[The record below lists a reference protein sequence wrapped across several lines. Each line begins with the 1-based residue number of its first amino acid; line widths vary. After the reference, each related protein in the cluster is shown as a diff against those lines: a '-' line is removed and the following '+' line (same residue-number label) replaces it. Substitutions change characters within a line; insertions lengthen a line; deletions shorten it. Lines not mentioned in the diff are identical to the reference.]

1 MNWTRIAIVVLSSG
15 WFFLASCTAGLFT
28 GTRIVALVDA
38 RDASS
43 GETMHSQFSVLAWSE
58 ENDSPYREMSLS
70 EAVRGKEMAGTFL
83 MPQSAGSF
91 DTRDSDYSYTV
102 IEETTAGQIIEV
114 VERYKDG
121 DNTIWSR
128 YEATRTTVTPISSRM
143 FYFGYAFVAMPY
155 AIGFAFFLYLVG
167 RVLGYRNRDPA
178 ERKKERSSRG
188 VLIFVAIY
196 GVSLVAL
203 YYASTPTETDDF
215 TGSVARNFTVAGVVA
230 GDDAIEQPY
239 RVYTLERL
247 KFVELN
253 LDDVSFLLPKPMIT
267 INVGD
272 IHRAK
277 ILEDHGDWQLVQFD
291 YSNTRTSTSI
301 YRAYADRIEPVSYR
315 LTSSFMHM
323 FAVLLLFV
331 IALVFTGI
339 ITAVLNWRARR
350 ALKVQD

>member
-91 DTRDSDYSYTV
+91 DTRDSDYSYTIV
-102 IEETTAGQIIEV
+102 EETAAGQIIEV
-114 VERYKDG
+114 VEEYKDG

-128 YEATRTTVTPISSRM
+128 YEATGTTITPISSRM
-143 FYFGYAFVAMPY
+143 FYFGYAFAAMPY
-155 AIGFAFFLYLVG
+155 AFGFAFFLYLVG

-178 ERKKERSSRG
+178 ERKSERSSRG

-196 GVSLVAL
+196 GVSLVVL
-203 YYASTPTETDDF
+203 FFLSTPTETDDF
-215 TGSVARNFTVAGVVA
+215 TGPVARNFTVAGIVA
-230 GDDAIEQPY
+230 GGDANEQPY
-239 RVYTLERL
+239 RVFALARMNSG
-247 KFVELN
+247 ELN
-253 LDDVSFLLPKPMIT
+253 LDGVSFLLPKPKIT

-291 YSNTRTSTSI
+291 YSNTHTSTSI

-315 LTSSFMHM
+315 LTSSPMHM
-323 FAVLLLFV
+323 FAVLLLFIV
-331 IALVFTGI
+331 ALVLTGI
-339 ITAVLNWRARR
+339 ITGVLKWRARR
-350 ALKVQD
+350 ALKLQH

>member
-15 WFFLASCTAGLFT
+15 WFFLASCTVGLFT
-28 GTRIVALVDA
+28 GSRIVALVDA

-43 GETMHSQFSVLAWSE
+43 GETMHSQFSVLVWSE
-58 ENDSPYREMSLS
+58 ENDSPYRVTDLS
-70 EAVRGKEMAGTFL
+70 DAVRGKEMAGTFL

-102 IEETTAGQIIEV
+102 IEDVEV
-114 VERYKDG
+114 VEAYKDG

-143 FYFGYAFVAMPY
+143 FYFGYAFAAMPY
-155 AIGFAFFLYLVG
+155 AIGFAFFLYLFG
-167 RVLGYRNRDPA
+167 RVLGYRNRDPV
-178 ERKKERSSRG
+178 ERKNERSSSG

-196 GVSLVAL
+196 GVSLAAL
-203 YYASTPTETDDF
+203 FFLSTPTETNDF
-215 TGSVARNFTVAGVVA
+215 TGLVAENFTVAGIVA
-230 GDDAIEQPY
+230 GGDAIEQPY
-239 RVYTLERL
+239 RVFTLARMNSG
-247 KFVELN
+247 ELN
-253 LDDVSFLLPKPMIT
+253 QDGVSFLLPKPKIT

-272 IHRAK
+272 IHRAR

-315 LTSSFMHM
+315 LTSSPMHM

-331 IALVFTGI
+331 IALAITGI
-339 ITAVLNWRARR
+339 IASVLKWRARR
-350 ALKVQD
+350 ALKVQS

>member
-15 WFFLASCTAGLFT
+15 WFFLASCTGGLLV
-28 GTRIVALVDA
+28 GTRIVSLVDA
-38 RDASS
+38 RDAIS
-43 GETMHSQFSVLAWSE
+43 GETMHSHFSVLAWSQE
-58 ENDSPYREMSLS
+58 DDSPYRVMDLS

-91 DTRDSDYSYTV
+91 DTRDSNYSYTV
-102 IEETTAGQIIEV
+102 IEERGAGQIIEV
-114 VERYKDG
+114 VEAYKDG

-143 FYFGYAFVAMPY
+143 FYFGYAFAAMPY

-167 RVLGYRNRDPA
+167 RVLAYRNRDSA
-178 ERKKERSSRG
+178 EHKNKRSSRG

-196 GVSLVAL
+196 GVSLVGL
-203 YYASTPTETDDF
+203 YYVSTPTVTDGF
-215 TGSVARNFTVAGVVA
+215 TGSVARNFTVAGIVA
-230 GDDAIEQPY
+230 GGDAIGQPY

-247 KFVELN
+247 NFVGLN
-253 LDDVSFLLPKPMIT
+253 LDGVSFLLPKSNIT

-315 LTSSFMHM
+315 LTSSVTHM
-323 FAVLLLFV
+323 SAVLLLFV
-331 IALVFTGI
+331 IALVITGI
-339 ITAVLNWRARR
+339 ITGVLNWRTRR
-350 ALKVQD
+350 AHKVQS